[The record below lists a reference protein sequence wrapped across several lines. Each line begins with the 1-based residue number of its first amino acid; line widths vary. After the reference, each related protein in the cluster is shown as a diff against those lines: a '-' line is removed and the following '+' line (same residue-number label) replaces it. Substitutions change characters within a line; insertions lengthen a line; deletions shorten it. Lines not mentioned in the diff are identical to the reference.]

1 MNITSKY
8 RSLSV
13 QAKAALWFTIC
24 SFLQKGIS
32 FITVPIFTRLMSTEE
47 YGTYTVYLS
56 WLQILTIMTS
66 LYLFNGV
73 YDNAMAKYEKQRDE
87 YTSAMQGLTLV
98 ITGAV
103 FALYCFTSGFWE
115 KILNL
120 PKSMILLMF
129 LEALLSPALSYWSGR
144 QRFEY
149 RYRILVCVT
158 ILQAL
163 MNPIASLVLIRMNGG
178 TAMMRILGIVG
189 VQICICVP
197 IIVFQFCKGKEFFSK
212 EYWGYALRIG
222 IPIVPHYL
230 SGIILNQGDRIMI
243 DKMVGKTEVALYGL
257 AYSIGMLVQLFISG
271 MNSALTP
278 WMYSKIKKGDIR
290 SMRKVLQLLSVVVV
304 GIAVAL
310 MLISPE
316 LVLIFGSPKYREAV
330 YVIPPVAA
338 SVFFIFIYNILSMPQ
353 FYYEKTQFLMA
364 ASMAAAGA
372 NTGERIPRV
381 WVTRSRK
388 RRDTR
393 YFGPYAKVWELR
405 HSLDRLLRT
414 FPVRT
419 CTTNVFHKA
428 QLTGRPCLFASIG
441 KCSAPCVNRIEADE
455 HRRLCEQLVGVMTGR
470 LGRPYIAQLT
480 RDMKEASAE
489 LEFEKAARLRDQIQ
503 MLETVVQQNAVV
515 FDQDVDA
522 DVFGFASDE
531 LEASV
536 HAFYVRAGSIRGE
549 RNWSVE
555 RVEDI
560 DDADLMADLLVQV
573 YSDAAGDNHPQS
585 AATISTNREAI
596 GSTQTITA
604 TDAVARAQATRE
616 RNTRQET
623 TGRADLLAPIA
634 PVPREIIVPVEPA
647 RREELEGWLTNLRGG
662 AVTIRVASRG
672 DKKQLMDRANENAS
686 QALQRSKMSRISD
699 MGARTQAMNDV
710 AKALG
715 LAEAPLRIECYEIG
729 RAHV

>member
-189 VQICICVP
+189 VQVCICVP

-257 AYSIGMLVQLFISG
+257 AYSIGMLVQLFIIFYGLPS
-271 MNSALTP
+271 
-278 WMYSKIKKGDIR
+278 
-290 SMRKVLQLLSVVVV
+290 V
-304 GIAVAL
+304 GIMLNAFPAAVIAFAFNEGAYCAETMRGAL
-310 MLISPE
+310 ESVPQGQLEAGYCVGMSWWQIMRRIVLPQALRTAVPALSNSLIGMIKDTSLASNITVAE
-316 LVLIFGSPKYREAV
+316 LFMAGQR
-330 YVIPPVAA
+330 VAA
-338 SVFFIFIYNILSMPQ
+338 RTYIFLPIY
-353 FYYEKTQFLMA
+353 
-364 ASMAAAGA
+364 
-372 NTGERIPRV
+372 
-381 WVTRSRK
+381 
-388 RRDTR
+388 
-393 YFGPYAKVWELR
+393 
-405 HSLDRLLRT
+405 
-414 FPVRT
+414 
-419 CTTNVFHKA
+419 
-428 QLTGRPCLFASIG
+428 
-441 KCSAPCVNRIEADE
+441 
-455 HRRLCEQLVGVMTGR
+455 CEV
-470 LGRPYIAQLT
+470 
-480 RDMKEASAE
+480 
-489 LEFEKAARLRDQIQ
+489 
-503 MLETVVQQNAVV
+503 AVV
-515 FDQDVDA
+515 
-522 DVFGFASDE
+522 
-531 LEASV
+531 
-536 HAFYVRAGSIRGE
+536 Y
-549 RNWSVE
+549 
-555 RVEDI
+555 
-560 DDADLMADLLVQV
+560 LLFCTV
-573 YSDAAGDNHPQS
+573 
-585 AATISTNREAI
+585 
-596 GSTQTITA
+596 ITK
-604 TDAVARAQATRE
+604 
-616 RNTRQET
+616 
-623 TGRADLLAPIA
+623 L
-634 PVPREIIVPVEPA
+634 
-647 RREELEGWLTNLRGG
+647 
-662 AVTIRVASRG
+662 
-672 DKKQLMDRANENAS
+672 
-686 QALQRSKMSRISD
+686 QALLERQLN
-699 MGARTQAMNDV
+699 ARGFQ
-710 AKALG
+710 
-715 LAEAPLRIECYEIG
+715 
-729 RAHV
+729 

>member
-163 MNPIASLVLIRMNGG
+163 MNPIASLVLIRINGG

-230 SGIILNQGDRIMI
+230 SGIILNQRYEQCIDTVDVQQDQKGRHPLDAEGAAAAEHCSGRHSRGADADQPGAGADFRI
-243 DKMVGKTEVALYGL
+243 TEV
-257 AYSIGMLVQLFISG
+257 
-271 MNSALTP
+271 
-278 WMYSKIKKGDIR
+278 
-290 SMRKVLQLLSVVVV
+290 
-304 GIAVAL
+304 
-310 MLISPE
+310 
-316 LVLIFGSPKYREAV
+316 
-330 YVIPPVAA
+330 
-338 SVFFIFIYNILSMPQ
+338 
-353 FYYEKTQFLMA
+353 
-364 ASMAAAGA
+364 
-372 NTGERIPRV
+372 PRGGV
-381 WVTRSRK
+381 
-388 RRDTR
+388 
-393 YFGPYAKVWELR
+393 R
-405 HSLDRLLRT
+405 HS
-414 FPVRT
+414 
-419 CTTNVFHKA
+419 A
-428 QLTGRPCLFASIG
+428 GGSE
-441 KCSAPCVNRIEADE
+441 CVLYL
-455 HRRLCEQLVGVMTGR
+455 HL
-470 LGRPYIAQLT
+470 
-480 RDMKEASAE
+480 
-489 LEFEKAARLRDQIQ
+489 
-503 MLETVVQQNAVV
+503 
-515 FDQDVDA
+515 
-522 DVFGFASDE
+522 
-531 LEASV
+531 
-536 HAFYVRAGSIRGE
+536 
-549 RNWSVE
+549 
-555 RVEDI
+555 
-560 DDADLMADLLVQV
+560 
-573 YSDAAGDNHPQS
+573 
-585 AATISTNREAI
+585 
-596 GSTQTITA
+596 
-604 TDAVARAQATRE
+604 
-616 RNTRQET
+616 
-623 TGRADLLAPIA
+623 
-634 PVPREIIVPVEPA
+634 
-647 RREELEGWLTNLRGG
+647 
-662 AVTIRVASRG
+662 
-672 DKKQLMDRANENAS
+672 
-686 QALQRSKMSRISD
+686 
-699 MGARTQAMNDV
+699 
-710 AKALG
+710 
-715 LAEAPLRIECYEIG
+715 
-729 RAHV
+729 